1 MTTFTTPVPFPH
13 ELFELLVPDPDGVGL
28 RVLALT
34 GSHHPTCMHQQ
45 PWGREGGGGREGGR
59 GEGGGREGGGRG
71 EGGREGGRGHRTAI
85 YMYNVY
91 TCVGS
96 MYVGVVCLCAVIGG

>member
-45 PWGREGGGGREGGR
+45 PWGREGGGG
-59 GEGGGREGGGRG
+59 GGGREGGR
-71 EGGREGGRGHRTAI
+71 RGHRTVYG